1 MNLRLI
7 LLRNLDELSGRG
19 GDEYSLEARKTVEG
33 AGDVMRDSIETAAS
47 PYTGSSLEA
56 LSRPPIDQ
64 HLERIALLMDRA
76 IRIPGTDV
84 RFGLDPVIGF
94 FFPVAGDAIGA
105 IVSAYIVFVSVRYGL
120 PKIVIAR
127 MVFNIAAD
135 FVVGSIP
142 FLGDAAD
149 FVWKVNTRNLRLLN
163 KYASGKRGS
172 FWSDWAWVLILFG
185 VLLMLVFGVIA
196 LIFWSIK
203 ASGLI

>member
-1 MNLRLI
+1 MSDRRSDTDFPPLRTPLVVA
-7 LLRNLDELSGRG
+7 GRLTDP
-19 GDEYSLEARKTVEG
+19 GD
-33 AGDVMRDSIETAAS
+33 TAPS
-47 PYTGSSLEA
+47 PYIGRTAETIS
-56 LSRPPIDQ
+56 PQPIDK
-64 HLERIALLMDRA
+64 HLERIALLMDQS
-76 IRIPGTDV
+76 IRIPGTEI
-84 RFGLDPVIGF
+84 RFGLDPLIGF

-105 IVSAYIVFVSVRYGL
+105 IVSAYIVLVSVKYGL

-163 KYASGKRGS
+163 QYASGKRGS

-185 VLLMLVFGVIA
+185 VLLLLLSSVIA
-196 LIFWSIK
+196 LIFWAFK
-203 ASGLI
+203 ASGRWML